1 MTDEN
6 EASQEPILIMGFE
19 PDPERTPEDVRQ
31 WYSQDRSEAG
41 LAKAFAAASNKFW
54 WVEDNI
60 YDYPEGTPEHQE
72 ACRITDAWGAVMDE
86 LEHEIFAILR
96 REGVEIP
103 KTGRIG
109 CSSRLWNETDTAT
122 EAAGGYRR
130 NRANP
135 IPMPDPDRPTAAQIK
150 EILPANRK
158 DFFFWENR

>member
-31 WYSQDRSEAG
+31 WYSQDRSEAN

-60 YDYPEGTPEHQE
+60 YDYQDGTPEHQE

-103 KTGRIG
+103 KTGRIRVLVPFMERNG
-109 CSSRLWNETDTAT
+109 YCDR
-122 EAAGGYRR
+122 GGWWV
-130 NRANP
+130 P
-135 IPMPDPDRPTAAQIK
+135 KKPGKPDSHA
-150 EILPANRK
+150 
-158 DFFFWENR
+158 

>member
-60 YDYPEGTPEHQE
+60 YDYPEGTPEGS
-72 ACRITDAWGAVMDE
+72 RM
-86 LEHEIFAILR
+86 R
-96 REGVEIP
+96 GV
-103 KTGRIG
+103 R
-109 CSSRLWNETDTAT
+109 SWMNWNM
-122 EAAGGYRR
+122 RFL
-130 NRANP
+130 
-135 IPMPDPDRPTAAQIK
+135 Q
-150 EILPANRK
+150 
-158 DFFFWENR
+158 F

>member
-60 YDYPEGTPEHQE
+60 YDYPEGTPEHQ
-72 ACRITDAWGAVMDE
+72 
-86 LEHEIFAILR
+86 
-96 REGVEIP
+96 
-103 KTGRIG
+103 
-109 CSSRLWNETDTAT
+109 
-122 EAAGGYRR
+122 
-130 NRANP
+130 
-135 IPMPDPDRPTAAQIK
+135 
-150 EILPANRK
+150 
-158 DFFFWENR
+158 

>member
-1 MTDEN
+1 M
-6 EASQEPILIMGFE
+6 
-19 PDPERTPEDVRQ
+19 
-31 WYSQDRSEAG
+31 
-41 LAKAFAAASNKFW
+41 AKAFAAASNKFW

-109 CSSRLWNETDTAT
+109 VLVPFMERNGYCDR
-122 EAAGGYRR
+122 GGWWV
-130 NRANP
+130 P
-135 IPMPDPDRPTAAQIK
+135 KKPGKPDSHA
-150 EILPANRK
+150 
-158 DFFFWENR
+158 

>member
-41 LAKAFAAASNKFW
+41 LAKAFAAAKAS
-54 WVEDNI
+54 
-60 YDYPEGTPEHQE
+60 
-72 ACRITDAWGAVMDE
+72 RS
-86 LEHEIFAILR
+86 
-96 REGVEIP
+96 P
-103 KTGRIG
+103 KPDGSG

-158 DFFFWENR
+158 DLFFWENR

>member
-6 EASQEPILIMGFE
+6 GASQEPILIMGFE

-109 CSSRLWNETDTAT
+109 VLVPFMERNGYCDR
-122 EAAGGYRR
+122 GGWWV
-130 NRANP
+130 P
-135 IPMPDPDRPTAAQIK
+135 KKPGKPDS
-150 EILPANRK
+150 PA
-158 DFFFWENR
+158 

>member
-6 EASQEPILIMGFE
+6 GASQEPILIMGFE

-86 LEHEIFAILR
+86 LEHGIF
-96 REGVEIP
+96 
-103 KTGRIG
+103 
-109 CSSRLWNETDTAT
+109 
-122 EAAGGYRR
+122 
-130 NRANP
+130 
-135 IPMPDPDRPTAAQIK
+135 Q
-150 EILPANRK
+150 
-158 DFFFWENR
+158 F